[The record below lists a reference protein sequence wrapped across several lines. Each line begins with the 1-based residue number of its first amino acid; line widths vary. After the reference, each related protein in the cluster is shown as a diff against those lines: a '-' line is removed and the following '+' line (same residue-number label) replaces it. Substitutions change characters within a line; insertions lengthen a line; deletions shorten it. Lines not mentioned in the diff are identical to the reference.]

1 MRISSR
7 SSRNPSATEAIQNC
21 LNLSLSS
28 CSFIFDASG
37 SPFDGKKEG
46 RSVGGGEG
54 DGESRLVG
62 FCSPFPVG
70 RPRDGWATF
79 TTSSSDEDEEL
90 ESEDSDSEEEDAC
103 ASGTIFTIGI
113 LRSMA
118 PCSLSLLEPEESE
131 SEEELDEA
139 ALRLRFLFL
148 FLWAGGLTI
157 PGGIGMV
164 DFRASLKGQE
174 SRMI

>member
-7 SSRNPSATEAIQNC
+7 SSRKPSATEAIQNC

-37 SPFDGKKEG
+37 PPFDGKKEG

-54 DGESRLVG
+54 DGESCLVG

-70 RPRDGWATF
+70 RARDGWATF

-103 ASGTIFTIGI
+103 ASGTIFAIGI
-113 LRSMA
+113 LRFMA
-118 PCSLSLLEPEESE
+118 PCSLSLLEPEESDE

-148 FLWAGGLTI
+148 FLWAGGLEI

-164 DFRASLKGQE
+164 QVDFRASLKN
-174 SRMI
+174 RD